1 MFRKTVILFFAFFGF
16 LASMSGQAKCPVKK
30 IYAFKQASLPG
41 VNPAT
46 TGKSETERKETFN
59 YWIYLTLPPSK
70 SIHINHIWLSGK
82 KFSVT
87 TEEIKTKPVTKI
99 NQMAGT
105 AIETTELVP
114 DTKHKVIL
122 IYPNGLQND
131 AIDLSVNL
139 KKAIEEN
146 ELVISFTRKEKQR
159 TARKKL
165 ITVLAPEALL

>member
-1 MFRKTVILFFAFFGF
+1 MLSFAFFGL
-16 LASMSGQAKCPVKK
+16 LASMSGQPKCPVKK
-30 IYAFKQASLPG
+30 IYAYKQASLPG

-46 TGKSETERKETFN
+46 TGNRETERKETFN
-59 YWIYLTLPPSK
+59 YWIYITLPASK
-70 SIHINHIWLSGK
+70 PIHINHIWLSGK

-87 TEEIKTKPVTKI
+87 AEEIKTKPVTKI
-99 NQMAGT
+99 NQMAGAT
-105 AIETTELVP
+105 NIPTVLVP

-122 IYPNGLQND
+122 LYPSGQLND
-131 AIDLSVNL
+131 AIDLSVNM

-165 ITVLAPEALL
+165 ISLLYPETLL